1 MGRVPYGLKQKNYYR
16 MNQNYNTK
24 FRSLGLGLLFLS
36 IVFTSWSKTMVSNL
50 TCEYRVNPIGIDV
63 TQPRLSWQITSDETN
78 VLQTGYQLR
87 AALSVSDL
95 TYKNKLIWN
104 SGKIDSSQSVLVA
117 YRGPALRSRE
127 RVYWQVRVWD
137 NHHQVSSW
145 SEPSFW
151 EMGLLDPSDWTAKWI
166 SSPRKTDLVHAQ
178 PCPYFRKEFSTNKK
192 IASARIYV
200 TSLGLYELFLNGKKV
215 GNQLFTPGWTSYNK
229 RLQYQVYD
237 VTSLIKK
244 ENAMGAILDDGW
256 YRGGLTWDQR
266 RNVYGKKLGLLLQLQ
281 ITYTDGTTQTVISD
295 GSWKVSTGPI
305 ISSEIYNGETYD
317 ARLEMHGWAQPNFDD
332 TNWREVKVLNHTYA
346 ALVASDGVPVEA
358 IQTITPKKIIITP
371 KGETV
376 FDMGQ
381 NMTGW
386 VRLHVKG
393 HAGDTIQLKFAEVLD
408 KAGNFYTA
416 NLRSAK
422 ATDCFI
428 LKNNQEEVFE
438 PHFTY
443 HGFRYVEMK
452 GFNGTPDVD
461 QITGV
466 VIHSNIEPTGY
477 FACSDSLVNQLQHNI
492 QWSQVDNFLDVPT
505 DCPQRDERLGWTG
518 DAEVFSPTATFNFNV
533 APFYTKW
540 LKDVA
545 ADQLKNGLV
554 PDVIPDVLN
563 GQGGTA
569 GWADVSVVI
578 PWNIY
583 LSYGDKRILKTQYNS
598 MKAWVDYMNKRAGSK
613 HLWEGDWQYGDWLA
627 FATNQSDYPGAT
639 TDKNLIATAYFAHS
653 SMLLSQAASV
663 LGKEDDA
670 LKYKQLFDEIKE
682 AFNREYVTP
691 EGRIMSNTQTAYV
704 LALAFYLLPD
714 SIQGVAANYLA
725 EDVRN
730 FGHLTTGFLG
740 TPLLCEMLTKTGH
753 ADLAY
758 MLLNRKEYPSWL
770 YPVTQGA
777 TTIWERWD
785 GQKPDGSFQDVGM
798 NSFNHYAYGA
808 VGKWLYSCVAGLN
821 LDPLL
826 PGYKRIVFH
835 PVLGGGLTYATA
847 KLMTMYGQAVSAWKI
862 ENDTMSYHIVIPP
875 NTTGSVCLPNALK
888 GQVQMVPINNKE
900 TPGYVQQNGCV
911 RVQLGSGDYTFQY
924 PISNTKS
931 SEK

>member
-1 MGRVPYGLKQKNYYR
+1 M
-16 MNQNYNTK
+16 
-24 FRSLGLGLLFLS
+24 RSKPVFPSRLLWAGILF
-36 IVFTSWSKTMVSNL
+36 FTIAFTTWSKPVVSNP
-50 TCEYRVNPIGIDV
+50 TCEYRVNPIGIDIL
-63 TQPRLSWQITSDETN
+63 QPRLSWQITSDETN
-78 VLQTGYQLR
+78 VLQTAYQLR
-87 AALSVSDL
+87 AALSIADL
-95 TYKNKLIWN
+95 EHDGKLLWN
-104 SGKIDSSQSVLVA
+104 SGKVASDQSVLIA
-117 YRGPALRSRE
+117 YNGPALRSMQ

-137 NHHQVSSW
+137 SHHHVSAW
-145 SEPSFW
+145 SIPSFW

-166 SSPRKTDLVHAQ
+166 TSPWKVDLVHSQ
-178 PCPYFRKEFSTNKK
+178 PCPYFRKEFTAEKK

-200 TSLGLYELFLNGKKV
+200 TSLGLYELFLNGEKV

-281 ITYTDGTTQTVISD
+281 IKYTDGTTQTVVSD

-305 ISSEIYNGETYD
+305 LSSEIYNGETYD
-317 ARLEMHGWAQPNFDD
+317 ARLEMPDWSQPNFVD
-332 TNWREVKVLNHTYA
+332 TGWQAVKVLNHTYA
-346 ALVASDGVPVEA
+346 TLVASDGVPVEA
-358 IQTITPKKIIITP
+358 IQTITPKRIIVTP

-376 FDMGQ
+376 FDLGQ

-386 VRLHVKG
+386 VKLRIKG
-393 HAGDTIQLKFAEVLD
+393 ERGDTIQLKFAEVLD

-428 LKNNQEEVFE
+428 LKNDQEEVFE

-443 HGFRYVEMK
+443 HGFRYVKVTGLKESP
-452 GFNGTPDVD
+452 NLN
-461 QITGV
+461 QITGI
-466 VIHSNIEPTGY
+466 VIHSAIQPTGT
-477 FACSDSLVNQLQHNI
+477 FSCSDSLVNQLQHNI

-518 DAEVFSPTATFNFNV
+518 DAEVFSPTAAFNFNV

-563 GQGGTA
+563 GQGGAA
-569 GWADVSVVI
+569 GWADVSVVM
-578 PWNIY
+578 PWNVY
-583 LSYGDKRILKTQYNS
+583 LAYGDKRILKAQYNS
-598 MKAWVDYMNKRAGSK
+598 MKAWVDYMNTRAGRK

-653 SMLLSQAASV
+653 SLLLSQAASV
-663 LGKEDDA
+663 LGKDDDA
-670 LKYKQLFDEIKE
+670 LKYKQLFDQIKE

-691 EGRIMSNTQTAYV
+691 DGRLMSNTQTAYS
-704 LALAFYLLPD
+704 LALSFNLLPD
-714 SIQGVAANYLA
+714 SLQAHAATYLA
-725 EDVRN
+725 DDVRN

-740 TPLLCEMLTKTGH
+740 TPLISETLTKTGH
-753 ADLAY
+753 VDLAY

-785 GQKPDGSFQDVGM
+785 GIKPDGTFQDVGM

-808 VGKWLYSCVAGLN
+808 VGDWLYKEVAGLN
-821 LDPLL
+821 IDPLQ
-826 PGYKRIVFH
+826 PGYKHIIFH
-835 PVLGGGLTYATA
+835 PIPGGGLTFATA
-847 KLMTMYGQAVSAWKI
+847 KLMTMYGQVLSAWKI
-862 ENDTMSYHIVIPP
+862 ESDTMSYHVIIPANSTATVWLP
-875 NTTGSVCLPNALK
+875 GALMDQVKASLPN
-888 GQVQMVPINNKE
+888 NNEHKKQGM
-900 TPGYVQQNGCV
+900 PPVFKFVQQTKSVTVNI
-911 RVQLGSGDYTFQY
+911 GSGDYIFKY
-924 PISNTKS
+924 PFRSTL
-931 SEK
+931 